1 MPIETVVANDW
12 EALSSALFENTWNDE
27 LHRFRSNSVF
37 RGMVN
42 ADSSLETGLTRLGH
56 SEETTPNIERFLL
69 NNFTKY
75 AHRDAVAHNSLWNW
89 LSLAQHHG
97 LPTRLLDW
105 TFSPYVALHFA
116 VDEMPDINTDGV
128 VWRVNIND
136 VHDSLPTQIKDEI
149 TKEGYTAFTVEILD
163 KIAENLPVFD
173 NFSDRTFALFFEP
186 PSLDQRI
193 VNQYALFSV
202 MSSPTEAF
210 DSWLERQEYT
220 SLRIIIPRH
229 LKWEARDKL
238 DILNLTE
245 RVLFPGLDG
254 LSRWLR
260 RYYTP
265 RNEH

>member
-1 MPIETVVANDW
+1 MPLETFVANTW
-12 EALSSALFENTWNDE
+12 EELSSVLFQDTWNEE

-42 ADSSLETGLTRLGH
+42 ADTSLKTGLMRLGH
-56 SEETTPNIERFLL
+56 PEDTTPNIERFLL
-69 NNFTKY
+69 NNFIKY
-75 AHRDAVAHNSLWNW
+75 AHRDAVRYNSLWNW

-116 VDEMPDINTDGV
+116 IDEMPDINTDGV
-128 VWRVNIND
+128 VWRVNID
-136 VHDSLPTQIKDEI
+136 HVHDSLPHQLKDELA
-149 TKEGYTAFTVEILD
+149 KEGFTAFTVEILD
-163 KIAENLPVFD
+163 AVAESLSAFD
-173 NFSDRTFALFFEP
+173 SLSDKTFALFFEP

-202 MSSPTEAF
+202 MSNPTESF
-210 DSWLERQEYT
+210 DAWLERQNYT
-220 SLRIIIPRH
+220 SLRIIIPRQ
-229 LKWEARDKL
+229 LKWEVRDKL

-254 LSRWLR
+254 LTRWLR

-265 RNEH
+265 RKDR